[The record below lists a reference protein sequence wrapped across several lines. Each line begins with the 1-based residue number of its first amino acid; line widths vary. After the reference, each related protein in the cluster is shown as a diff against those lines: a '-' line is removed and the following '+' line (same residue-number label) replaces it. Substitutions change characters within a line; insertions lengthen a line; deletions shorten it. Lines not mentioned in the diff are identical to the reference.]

1 VACVGEFDRVG
12 QKIDQN
18 LPQPIVVGLNHDRQ
32 APGAHMTEF
41 DALSGRLQTEHGDD
55 FIEKVAEL
63 YFVAAQVKAPG
74 LDFRDVEQP
83 VDQSGQ
89 MLGAA
94 PHHPDGVEPRL
105 RDRGVT
111 FEELRI
117 AEDGVEWGPQ
127 FVAQADDVTAFR
139 RACRF
144 RDFLGFLQLGVG
156 ALVRLD
162 LIHQQIGLPAR
173 LLFGHAACAR
183 TNSQAATPA
192 MMIRMKKTVHSVD
205 IRTSRGPSMSS
216 AIRK

>member
-1 VACVGEFDRVG
+1 MIRQPKPRSDRGQRAHGSRALEGLENPFQIAAVNADAGVLDGKLGNLMVVSHPECQVAGVGEFDRVG

-55 FIEKVAEL
+55 LIEKGAEL

-94 PHHPDGVEPRL
+94 PHHPDGAEPRL
-105 RDRGVT
+105 RDRGVA
-111 FEELRI
+111 FKELRI

-139 RACRF
+139 RAGRF
-144 RDFLGFLQLGVG
+144 GDFLGFL
-156 ALVRLD
+156 
-162 LIHQQIGLPAR
+162 
-173 LLFGHAACAR
+173 
-183 TNSQAATPA
+183 
-192 MMIRMKKTVHSVD
+192 
-205 IRTSRGPSMSS
+205 
-216 AIRK
+216 